1 MLILIV
7 DAIKNHQSCC
17 SNRFI
22 YYIIDILVNLKY
34 NLDDRLGGA
43 PLEICY
49 ANKRLQKVL
58 EDDLLIKKEYSH
70 CANSVMARMTELRFA
85 ANLSLISTF
94 PPPCRH
100 KLSGSYKDCWAVSCS
115 ANYRLVFRPVGQTN
129 ELLPLLITK
138 IEILEIADYH

>member
-1 MLILIV
+1 
-7 DAIKNHQSCC
+7 
-17 SNRFI
+17 
-22 YYIIDILVNLKY
+22 
-34 NLDDRLGGA
+34 
-43 PLEICY
+43 
-49 ANKRLQKVL
+49 
-58 EDDLLIKKEYSH
+58 
-70 CANSVMARMTELRFA
+70 MARMTELRFA